1 MCLGSLSE
9 ENRQNVKN
17 IRDALYPQAGGLVDK
32 MLTSVP
38 KAGLESS
45 PSGKHMIVFF
55 IEYCLGLWEAPCQWR
70 HASLSGVA
78 DFLRAERDA
87 GRFHPVISTGLDDWQ
102 EIIL

>member
-32 MLTSVP
+32 MLESVP

-45 PSGKHMIVFF
+45 PSGKHMIGNLHK
-55 IEYCLGLWEAPCQWR
+55 ICLGSWEAPYQWR

-87 GRFHPVISTGLDDWQ
+87 GRFHPVITTGLDD
-102 EIIL
+102 